1 LGLVP
6 GDAVLSILL
15 GDQLVPA
22 DRSIAELATI
32 LGHEFKRPELLE
44 RAVTHASAA
53 LETGESY
60 QRLEFLGD
68 RVLGLVMVDLL
79 MRRFPDEAEGPLA
92 KRLGRLAD
100 RDSLASIA
108 RSLSLADWIRVGE
121 DGQTASITA
130 SDSVMA
136 DVLEAVLGAIYRD
149 GGLEAARTAIEPLW
163 APLVAE
169 QDTPPIDSKTELQEW
184 VQARSLPLPNYQ
196 VVERTGPDHVPV
208 FTVEVTVSGLTAARA
223 SAGSKRVAE
232 QDAAR
237 ALLAIIEADR

>member
-1 LGLVP
+1 VAAGRP
-6 GDAVLSILL
+6 
-15 GDQLVPA
+15 
-22 DRSIAELATI
+22 IAELANI
-32 LGHEFKRPELLE
+32 LGHEFNRPEILE

-53 LETGESY
+53 LEADQSY

-79 MRRFPDEAEGPLA
+79 MRRFPNEPEGALA

-100 RDSLASIA
+100 RESLASIA
-108 RSLSLADWIRVGE
+108 RSIALADWIRVGE
-121 DGQTASITA
+121 IGQAASITA

-136 DVLEAVLGAIYRD
+136 DALEAVIGAIYHD

-169 QDTPPIDSKTELQEW
+169 QDTPPIDSKTALQEW
-184 VQARSLPLPNYQ
+184 AQGKSLALPDYR

-237 ALLAIIEADR
+237 ALLAIIEADG